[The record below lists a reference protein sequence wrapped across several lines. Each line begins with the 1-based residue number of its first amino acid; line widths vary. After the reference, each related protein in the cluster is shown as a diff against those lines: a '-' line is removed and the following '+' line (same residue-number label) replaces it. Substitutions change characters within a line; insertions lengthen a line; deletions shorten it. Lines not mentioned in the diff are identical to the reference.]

1 VTRLHAL
8 VAEQMREEW
17 ADLEPDVAA
26 ALVRVGIET
35 DRGSWVGALV
45 AAGSSRSGMRSF
57 GTLKRAPCR
66 GTVRPDVATAVSGR
80 LHRR

>member
-8 VAEQMREEW
+8 AAEQMPGEW

-35 DRGSWVGALV
+35 DRDSWVGALV
-45 AAGSSRSGMRSF
+45 AGSPRFGMRPL
-57 GTLKRAPCR
+57 GTLKRALCR